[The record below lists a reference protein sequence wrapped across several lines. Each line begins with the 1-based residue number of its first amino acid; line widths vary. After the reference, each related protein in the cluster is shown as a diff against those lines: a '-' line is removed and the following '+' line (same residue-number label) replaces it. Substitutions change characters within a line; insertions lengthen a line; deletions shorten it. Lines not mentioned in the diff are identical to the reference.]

1 MFSGKYGKRLIINT
15 RREESHIVNI
25 VELSY
30 YISTG
35 NIVLLLI
42 LLTSYI
48 GIYRQVKSSFT
59 LGLIIFTLTLMIQ
72 NISHAITE
80 LILILNVSPGALELP
95 VFVKLLGYNPIY
107 MLIPNALEFIGLSV
121 LIYIT
126 NQ

>member
-1 MFSGKYGKRLIINT
+1 
-15 RREESHIVNI
+15 

-42 LLTSYI
+42 LLTSYVS
-48 GIYRQVKSSFT
+48 IYRKVKSSFT

-72 NISHAITE
+72 NISHAVTE
-80 LILILNVSPGALELP
+80 LILLLNITPQALNLP
-95 VFVKLLGYNPIY
+95 TFVALLGYNPIY
-107 MLIPNALEFIGLSV
+107 MLIPDVLEFIGLSI